1 MNARYDFCHQF
12 ILYFDMFK
20 SLHTYLF
27 FSFAL
32 VFIKAN
38 GYANTANTPDPDS
51 LAMGLKEVVITE
63 NRLTNTYA
71 KQNRNIR
78 IVDQQQ
84 IKSLPARSLNELL
97 GHVAGVDLRQRGP
110 FGLQADISI
119 DGGSFE
125 QTLILVDGV
134 KMLDAQTAHHGL
146 NLPIP
151 LEAIERIE
159 IIRGPAARIYGINS
173 LTGAINIVTKNNPGS
188 AISIRTFAG
197 SSFRTDTS
205 SAKNKLF
212 YNNGL
217 QASLALPT
225 KRAGHHGISVGRASG
240 NGHRYNTAF
249 RQHQV
254 FYKGNIPVNG
264 ADALTLMGGYVSSDF
279 GANGFYAAPGDK
291 ESQEI
296 VKTGF
301 AAVGYRMKLS
311 DRFSVTP
318 RLSYRH
324 TKDDYRY
331 FRHDLG
337 RARSRHS
344 GYSLTPEVNAS
355 WQTGLGDLGLGLEMR
370 QERIHSS
377 NIGDHQRNNYGGYA
391 EFKTDF
397 HELLSVNAGTYLNY
411 NSDYGWQVF
420 PGIDLG
426 LRLTENLKWTAHTGT
441 GQRIPSFTDL
451 YLDQRP
457 GNIGNPLIRPEEA
470 WHMETGLKYSDRR
483 IYAQANYFYRN
494 INNFIDWVHP
504 AGGTPPYQPLN
515 FDHNRVHGLSV
526 SADYWLSSPDRTGQW
541 RTGLQYTYLRPS
553 YSLGEAGNYQ
563 SKYSTEIL
571 RQQLTGQIFFRH
583 QEFSMTATAR
593 FQERLSYKSYVLA
606 DLRVARQINQFEAY
620 LDVQNIL
627 DIDYIEAAA
636 VPMPGRW
643 VSLGLNYQL
652 TGFH

>member
-1 MNARYDFCHQF
+1 MSKFVSN
-12 ILYFDMFK
+12 
-20 SLHTYLF
+20 YLF
-27 FSFAL
+27 LLFAV
-32 VFIKAN
+32 VFIKTN
-38 GYANTANTPDPDS
+38 GYASTVNTPVNTSDSDS
-51 LAMGLKEVVITE
+51 LSVGLKEVVITE

-97 GHVAGVDLRQRGP
+97 GHIAGVDLRQRGP

-151 LEAIERIE
+151 LESIERIE
-159 IIRGPAARIYGINS
+159 VIRGPAARVYGINS
-173 LTGAINIVTKNNPGS
+173 LTGAINIVTKNTHES
-188 AISIRTFAG
+188 SVSVRTFAG
-197 SSFRTDTS
+197 SSFETDTS
-205 SAKNKLF
+205 SKNNNLF

-217 QASLALPT
+217 QASLALAT
-225 KRAGHHGISVGRASG
+225 KHAGHHGISVGRASG

-254 FYKGNIPVNG
+254 FYKGRVPVTG
-264 ADALTLMGGYVSSDF
+264 QAGLTMMGGYVNNDF

-291 ESQEI
+291 ESQEM

-301 AAVGYRMKLS
+301 AALAYHMQLS
-311 DRFSVTP
+311 DRFSLTP

-324 TKDDYRY
+324 TKDDYQY
-331 FRHDLG
+331 FRHDLD
-337 RARSRHS
+337 RARSQHS
-344 GYSLTPEVNAS
+344 GYSLTPEINAS

-377 NIGDHQRNNYGGYA
+377 NIGDHQRNNYGAYA

-397 HELLSVNAGTYLNY
+397 HELLSVNAGTYFNY

-470 WHMETGLKYSDRR
+470 WHMETGLKYADRR
-483 IYAQANYFYRN
+483 VYAQANYFYRN

-526 SADYWLSSPDRTGQW
+526 SADYWLSSPDRAGQW

-553 YSLGEAGNYQ
+553 YSLGEAGMYQ

-571 RQQLTGQIFFRH
+571 RQQLTGQVFFRYGG
-583 QEFSMTATAR
+583 FSMTATAR
-593 FQERLSYKSYVLA
+593 FQERMSYKSYVLA
-606 DLRVARQINQFEAY
+606 DLRIARQFSHFGTY
-620 LDVQNIL
+620 LDLQNLL
-627 DIDYIEAAA
+627 DVSYIEAAA

-643 VSLGLNYQL
+643 VSLGVD
-652 TGFH
+652 FHFPFATY